1 MKKLIVALSAA
12 TLLTAC
18 STNRKAEGMAQE
30 TIPSADSRDK
40 LIAGSPSYA
49 LAHVII
55 YKTRA
60 DYSNLVPVTMNSER
74 TRIVSYPAK
83 SDIRPSAK
91 PVALADGW
99 YLDKRGIGQNTVFTD
114 YTYEA
119 YSSLEKT
126 PSISEL
132 MEHIIDKH
140 PLLDLRDCGTKPLTV
155 DELNELIANSL

>member
-12 TLLTAC
+12 SLLTAC
-18 STNRKAEGMAQE
+18 STTKQAEEMAQE
-30 TIPSADSRDK
+30 TIPSVDSRDRM
-40 LIAGSPSYA
+40 IAGSPSYA

-140 PLLDLRDCGTKPLTV
+140 PLLDLRDCGTNPLTI
-155 DELNELIANSL
+155 DELNELITSF